1 MDTNIF
7 REKKESFK
15 ARVPCLPCLPG
26 DVSNV
31 STLSQDALYIAQSA
45 AVTLHPASSIMV
57 TSQDNGPHTKKF
69 NMK

>member
-7 REKKESFK
+7 RAKKESFK
-15 ARVPCLPCLPG
+15 ASVPCLPG

-57 TSQDNGPHTKKF
+57 TSQDNGPHTKQF
-69 NMK
+69 NLK